1 MDEKQ
6 LESLVEQQVRN
17 VLQNNIPLG
26 PYNILGILTHMGQGI
41 DDLFNS
47 LVQLAQNNL
56 KILVW
61 TTKEIDESLK
71 FSSRISTTP
80 SLDVIAVTDGN
91 FCLKFLDKLEY
102 IIFGGFSFEIST
114 KLVRLED
121 SNTTVNILLQ
131 GILAKKPVYIIT
143 PFPPSDLNFEFGP
156 SGILTKELNKRLS
169 ALIEMGFRLVD
180 VRDLTDQF
188 IKHTPQTP
196 DLITEDY
203 LETLKGKT
211 HELHIPH
218 STIITPL
225 AQEKAKDLKIKIIK
239 V

>member
-1 MDEKQ
+1 MDDKQ
-6 LESLVEQQVRN
+6 LESLVVQQVRN
-17 VLQNNIPLG
+17 VLQNNKPLG
-26 PYNILGILTHMGQGI
+26 SYNVLGILTHMGQGI

-47 LVQLAQNNL
+47 LVNLAKNGQ

-61 TTKEIDESLK
+61 TTEEINESLE
-71 FSSRISTTP
+71 FRSRINSVPT
-80 SLDVIAVTDGN
+80 LDVISSTNGS
-91 FCLKFLDKLEY
+91 FCLTLLDKLEY
-102 IIFGGFSFEIST
+102 IIFGGFSFEIAA

-121 SNTTVNILLQ
+121 SDTTVNILLQ
-131 GILAKKPVYIIT
+131 GIIAKKPVYIIT
-143 PFPPSDLNFEFGP
+143 PFTKTDLNFEFGP
-156 SGILTKELNKRLS
+156 SGILTKELSKRLS
-169 ALIEMGFRLVD
+169 DLIEMGFRLVD

-196 DLITEDY
+196 DLITEGY

-211 HELHIPH
+211 KELHIPH

-225 AQEKAKDLKIKIIK
+225 AQEKAKDLNIKIIK

>member
-1 MDEKQ
+1 MDDKQ
-6 LESLVEQQVRN
+6 IESLVEQQVRN
-17 VLQNNIPLG
+17 VLQNNKPLG

-41 DDLFNS
+41 DDLFTS
-47 LVQLAQNNL
+47 LIQLAQNNL
-56 KILVW
+56 KILIW
-61 TTKEIDESLK
+61 TTREIDDSFE
-71 FSSRISTTP
+71 FSSRMNSVPT
-80 SLDVIAVTDGN
+80 LDVITDTDGS

-102 IIFGGFSFEIST
+102 IIFGGFSFEIAT

-131 GILAKKPVYIIT
+131 GILAKKPVYLIT
-143 PFPPSDLNFEFGP
+143 PFPPTDLNFEFGP
-156 SGILTKELNKRLS
+156 SGILAKELSKRLS
-169 ALIEMGFRLVD
+169 DLIEMGFRLVD

-188 IKHTPQTP
+188 IKHTPQIP

-203 LETLKGKT
+203 LETIKEKI
-211 HELHIPH
+211 HELHVPY

-239 V
+239 F

>member
-1 MDEKQ
+1 MDDKQ
-6 LESLVEQQVRN
+6 IESLVEQQVRN
-17 VLQNNIPLG
+17 VLQNNKPLG
-26 PYNILGILTHMGQGI
+26 PYSILGILTHMGQGV

-47 LVQLAQNNL
+47 LIQLAQNNL

-61 TTKEIDESLK
+61 TTTEIDEVLG
-71 FSSRISTTP
+71 FSSRISSTP
-80 SLDVIAVTDGN
+80 TLDVITGTDGS

-102 IIFGGFSFEIST
+102 IIFGGFSFEIAT
-114 KLVRLED
+114 KLVHLED

-131 GILAKKPVYIIT
+131 GILAKKPVYLIT
-143 PFPPSDLNFEFGP
+143 PFPPTDLNFEFGP
-156 SGILTKELNKRLS
+156 SGMLTKELSKRLS
-169 ALIEMGFRLVD
+169 DLIEMGFRLVD

-188 IKHTPQTP
+188 IKHTPQIP

-203 LETLKGKT
+203 LETIKEKI
-211 HELHIPH
+211 HELHVPY